1 MITIDEI
8 TIVVDGREIIY
19 DYSEQIP
26 AGSITVIV
34 GPNGCG
40 KSTLLAAIAGD
51 IAPDKG
57 TITID
62 EHHPILTPADT
73 LAGIRSMVVQ
83 NQSFVLGFTVRQVIE
98 MAGDSAHVMKALELT
113 EIADRLVTTLSGGEA
128 QRLKLA
134 GFLAD
139 AATSSTALSKAA
151 SLARDGTEKPLNL
164 RTNCSDASRISNSV
178 AGGSKLNRVLM
189 LRHMAQGAL
198 AVGGDLRL
206 KHSCPAR
213 GWPSS
218 RRSPAVRKCVRG
230 RFSRRGR
237 SS

>member
-62 EHHPILTPADT
+62 EHHPILTSADT

-98 MAGDSAHVMKALELT
+98 MGGNATEVMKALELT

-128 QRLKLA
+128 QRVAIAQAIAQNAPVLLLDEPLAAQDIQSRNRIIKLLKDLA
-134 GFLAD
+134 EQGKTIVVVAHSNETELSWAD
-139 AATSSTALSKAA
+139 KVI
-151 SLARDGTEKPLNL
+151 KQF
-164 RTNCSDASRISNSV
+164 
-178 AGGSKLNRVLM
+178 
-189 LRHMAQGAL
+189 H
-198 AVGGDLRL
+198 
-206 KHSCPAR
+206 
-213 GWPSS
+213 
-218 RRSPAVRKCVRG
+218 
-230 RFSRRGR
+230 
-237 SS
+237 

>member
-62 EHHPILTPADT
+62 EVHPILTSANT

-83 NQSFVLGFTVRQVIE
+83 NQSFTLGFTVRQIIE
-98 MAGDSAHVMKALELT
+98 MAGDGARVLKALELT
-113 EIADRLVTTLSGGEA
+113 DIADRLVTTLSGGEA
-128 QRLKLA
+128 QRVAIAQAIAQNTPVLLLDEPLA
-134 GFLAD
+134 
-139 AATSSTALSKAA
+139 
-151 SLARDGTEKPLNL
+151 
-164 RTNCSDASRISNSV
+164 
-178 AGGSKLNRVLM
+178 
-189 LRHMAQGAL
+189 AQD
-198 AVGGDLRL
+198 V
-206 KHSCPAR
+206 HS
-213 GWPSS
+213 
-218 RRSPAVRKCVRG
+218 RG
-230 RFSRRGR
+230 RIITLLQDLAEQGKTIVVVAHSNETELSWADKVVKQFH
-237 SS
+237 

>member
-62 EHHPILTPADT
+62 EHHPILTAANT

-98 MAGDSAHVMKALELT
+98 MAGDSAQVIHALELT

-128 QRLKLA
+128 QRVAIAQAIAQNTPVLLLDEPLA
-134 GFLAD
+134 
-139 AATSSTALSKAA
+139 
-151 SLARDGTEKPLNL
+151 
-164 RTNCSDASRISNSV
+164 
-178 AGGSKLNRVLM
+178 
-189 LRHMAQGAL
+189 AQ
-198 AVGGDLRL
+198 DI
-206 KHSCPAR
+206 HS
-213 GWPSS
+213 
-218 RRSPAVRKCVRG
+218 RG
-230 RFSRRGR
+230 RIIELLKDLAEQGKTIVVVAHSNETELSWADKVIKQFH
-237 SS
+237 

>member
-8 TIVVDGREIIY
+8 TIAVDGREIIY

-62 EHHPILTPADT
+62 DHHPILTAANT
-73 LAGIRSMVVQ
+73 LAGIRSMVIQ
-83 NQSFVLGFTVRQVIE
+83 NQGFTLGFTVRQVIE
-98 MAGDSAHVMKALELT
+98 MAGDSAQVMKALELT

-128 QRLKLA
+128 QRVAIAQAIAQNTPVLLLDEPLA
-134 GFLAD
+134 
-139 AATSSTALSKAA
+139 
-151 SLARDGTEKPLNL
+151 
-164 RTNCSDASRISNSV
+164 
-178 AGGSKLNRVLM
+178 
-189 LRHMAQGAL
+189 AQD
-198 AVGGDLRL
+198 VY
-206 KHSCPAR
+206 S
-213 GWPSS
+213 
-218 RRSPAVRKCVRG
+218 RG
-230 RFSRRGR
+230 RIIALLKDLAEQGKTIVVVAHSNEAELSWADKVIKQFH
-237 SS
+237 

>member
-8 TIVVDGREIIY
+8 TIVVDGREVIY

-98 MAGDSAHVMKALELT
+98 MAGASAEVMKSLELT

-128 QRLKLA
+128 QRVAIAQAIAQNAPVLLLDEPLAAQDVHSRNRIIQLLKDLA
-134 GFLAD
+134 EQGKTIVVVAHSNETELSWAD
-139 AATSSTALSKAA
+139 KVI
-151 SLARDGTEKPLNL
+151 KQF
-164 RTNCSDASRISNSV
+164 
-178 AGGSKLNRVLM
+178 
-189 LRHMAQGAL
+189 H
-198 AVGGDLRL
+198 
-206 KHSCPAR
+206 
-213 GWPSS
+213 
-218 RRSPAVRKCVRG
+218 
-230 RFSRRGR
+230 
-237 SS
+237 

>member
-1 MITIDEI
+1 VEDSVITIDEI

-62 EHHPILTPADT
+62 QHHPILTSAGT

-83 NQSFVLGFTVRQVIE
+83 NQIFTLGFTVRQVIE
-98 MAGDSAHVMKALELT
+98 MAGASADVMKALELT
-113 EIADRLVTTLSGGEA
+113 DIADRLVTTLSGGEA
-128 QRLKLA
+128 QRVAIAQAIAQNTPVLLLDEPLA
-134 GFLAD
+134 AQD
-139 AATSSTALSKAA
+139 IHS
-151 SLARDGTEKPLNL
+151 R
-164 RTNCSDASRISNSV
+164 SRIIELLKDLAEQGRTIVVV
-178 AGGSKLNRVLM
+178 AHTNETELSWADKVIKQF
-189 LRHMAQGAL
+189 H
-198 AVGGDLRL
+198 
-206 KHSCPAR
+206 
-213 GWPSS
+213 
-218 RRSPAVRKCVRG
+218 
-230 RFSRRGR
+230 
-237 SS
+237 